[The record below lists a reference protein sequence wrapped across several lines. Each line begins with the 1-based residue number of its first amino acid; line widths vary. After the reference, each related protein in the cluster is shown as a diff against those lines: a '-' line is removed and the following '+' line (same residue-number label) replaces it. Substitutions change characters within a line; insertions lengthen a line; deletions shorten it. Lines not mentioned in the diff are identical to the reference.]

1 MTSVLLLLLHVSPPN
16 PFLAEARVHFQAQD
30 FSKCLKRL
38 EQASA
43 WNSSVDEEAEVSLYR
58 GLCRF
63 GVGDERGAAGDFE
76 HALRI
81 SPSIALPAWSSPRFR
96 DAFTAARERAGLPVT
111 TTPAPPVVDPAPPT
125 PPLVVATPVSV
136 TPRRLGLIPALV
148 TGSVSAVALG
158 VGIACGIRARAL
170 EGESYRATFESDARA
185 AALGARDFATG
196 ANASYAVAAMTVLAA
211 GILLVI
217 DLVGAR

>member
-1 MTSVLLLLLHVSPPN
+1 MVTPVLLLLLHVSPPN

-43 WNSSVDEEAEVSLYR
+43 WSSSVDEEAEVSLYR

-96 DAFTAARERAGLPVT
+96 DAFAAARERVGSVATTVLPVT
-111 TTPAPPVVDPAPPT
+111 DPAPPT

-136 TPRRLGLIPALV
+136 TPRRIGLIPTLV

-158 VGIACGIRARAL
+158 VGIGCGIRARAL
-170 EGESYRATFESDARA
+170 EGESYRALFESDARA
-185 AALGARDFATG
+185 AALGAREFATG

-217 DLVGAR
+217 ELVGAR